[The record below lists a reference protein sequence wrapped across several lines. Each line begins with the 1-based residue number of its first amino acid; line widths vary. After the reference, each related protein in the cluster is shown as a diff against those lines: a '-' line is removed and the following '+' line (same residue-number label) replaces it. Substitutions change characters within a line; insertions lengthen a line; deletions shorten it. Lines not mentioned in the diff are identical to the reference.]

1 MVVLQPV
8 STVTLSGLPSEE
20 GRLIYD
26 STTKTLKYNNG
37 VVDTELTSDTLAG
50 PVGINTSN
58 PDRTLEISDATGQ
71 VLRLTYNDD
80 DGSAVNY
87 VDFDVSSG
95 GDLTINASGN
105 DILTGTSDNFDI
117 QSHNGSTIGLKLGGT
132 LVTATAAE
140 LNYVDTTAGTAAASK
155 ALILDGSL
163 NIAGINSLSATDLT
177 GELQTAA
184 QPNLTSV
191 GTLTALDVSGN
202 LDLTG
207 HNGTTVGLELAGV
220 LVTSTA
226 AEINYLDGVTPG
238 TAVVSKA
245 VVLDSNGDF
254 VGVNAFSAT
263 EITGELQTAAQPNI
277 TSVGTLTG
285 LSITN
290 SLSLTGTNAT
300 GNTVLNVATVTRQTT
315 NTPANGLGVGVDFA
329 IENDANVNTVYG
341 TINVSALDITDNSE
355 DGKFSIGLMNAG
367 TMVNNLFTLKNDGEI
382 SATRL
387 VESSDRRIKTDIED
401 ADEDDSLDKI
411 MNLKIKNWRY
421 IKSPEVLHR
430 GVIAQELK
438 EVIPSAVTISQR
450 EELDD
455 FHSISNSEMLSYL
468 IHAVQ
473 VINKKFDSANSC

>member
-37 VVDTELTSDTLAG
+37 VVDTELTSSTLAG

-58 PDRTLEISDATGQ
+58 PDRTLEISGATGQ

-95 GDLTINASGN
+95 GDLMINASGN
-105 DILTGTSDNFDI
+105 DILTGTSDNLDI

-132 LVTATAAE
+132 LVTATAAK

-163 NIAGINSLSATDLT
+163 NIAGINSLSATELT

-220 LVTSTA
+220 LVTSSA
-226 AEINYLDGVTPG
+226 SEINYLDGVTPG

-277 TSVGTLTG
+277 TSVGTLAG
-285 LSITN
+285 LSIINNLT
-290 SLSLTGTNAT
+290 LTGTNGT
-300 GNTVLNVATVTRQTT
+300 GNTVLNVATVTRQTSS
-315 NTPANGLGVGVDFA
+315 TPASGLGVGINFA
-329 IENDANVNTVYG
+329 IENDANVDKVYG
-341 TINVSALDITDNSE
+341 TVNVSASDITNASE

-367 TMVNNLFTLKNDGEI
+367 TMVNNLFTLDNTGQI
-382 SATRL
+382 VATRL

-430 GVIAQELK
+430 GIIAQELK
-438 EVIPSAVTISQR
+438 EVIPAAVIISQR

-468 IHAVQ
+468 IQAVQ
-473 VINKKFDSANSC
+473 CINKKVDAANAC

>member
-1 MVVLQPV
+1 M
-8 STVTLSGLPSEE
+8 
-20 GRLIYD
+20 
-26 STTKTLKYNNG
+26 
-37 VVDTELTSDTLAG
+37 
-50 PVGINTSN
+50 
-58 PDRTLEISDATGQ
+58 
-71 VLRLTYNDD
+71 
-80 DGSAVNY
+80 
-87 VDFDVSSG
+87 
-95 GDLTINASGN
+95 
-105 DILTGTSDNFDI
+105 
-117 QSHNGSTIGLKLGGT
+117 
-132 LVTATAAE
+132 
-140 LNYVDTTAGTAAASK
+140 
-155 ALILDGSL
+155 DGSL

-401 ADEDDSLDKI
+401 ADEDDSLAKI

-430 GVIAQELK
+430 GIIAQELK
-438 EVIPSAVTISQR
+438 EVIPAAVIIHQR

-473 VINKKFDSANSC
+473 CINKKIDAANTC

>member
-1 MVVLQPV
+1 M
-8 STVTLSGLPSEE
+8 
-20 GRLIYD
+20 
-26 STTKTLKYNNG
+26 
-37 VVDTELTSDTLAG
+37 
-50 PVGINTSN
+50 
-58 PDRTLEISDATGQ
+58 
-71 VLRLTYNDD
+71 
-80 DGSAVNY
+80 
-87 VDFDVSSG
+87 
-95 GDLTINASGN
+95 
-105 DILTGTSDNFDI
+105 
-117 QSHNGSTIGLKLGGT
+117 
-132 LVTATAAE
+132 
-140 LNYVDTTAGTAAASK
+140 
-155 ALILDGSL
+155 DGSL

-245 VVLDSNGDF
+245 VVLDSNSDF

-473 VINKKFDSANSC
+473 CINKKIDAANTC

>member
-245 VVLDSNGDF
+245 VVLDSNSDF

-401 ADEDDSLDKI
+401 ADEDDSLAKI

-430 GVIAQELK
+430 GIIAQELK
-438 EVIPSAVTISQR
+438 EVIPAAVIIHQR

-473 VINKKFDSANSC
+473 CINKKIDAANTC

>member
-8 STVTLSGLPSEE
+8 STTTLSGLPSEE

-37 VVDTELTSDTLAG
+37 VVDTELTSATLVG

-58 PDRTLEISDATGQ
+58 PDRTLEISDVAGQ
-71 VLRLTYNDD
+71 VLRLTYNDS
-80 DGSAVNY
+80 DGNAENY

-105 DILTGTSDNFDI
+105 DILTGESDNFDI
-117 QSHNGSTIGLKLGGT
+117 QSHNGSTIGLTLGGT

-140 LNYVDTTAGTAAASK
+140 LNYVDTTPGTAAASK
-155 ALILDGSL
+155 ALILDSSL
-163 NIAGINSLSATDLT
+163 NIAGINSVSATEIT

-184 QPNLTSV
+184 QPNVTSV
-191 GTLTALDVSGN
+191 GTLTSLDVSGN

-207 HNGTTVGLELAGV
+207 HNGSTVGLELAGV

-238 TAVVSKA
+238 TAVASKV
-245 VVLDSNGDF
+245 VVLDANSDF

-277 TSVGTLTG
+277 TSVGTLAG

-290 SLSLTGTNAT
+290 SLSLTGSNAT

-315 NTPANGLGVGVDFA
+315 DTPANGLGVGVDFA
-329 IENDANVNTVYG
+329 IENGANVDKVYG
-341 TINVSALDITDNSE
+341 TINVSALDITDSAE

-367 TMVNNLFTLKNDGEI
+367 TMVNNLFTLDNTGEI
-382 SATRL
+382 TATRL

-438 EVIPSAVTISQR
+438 EVIPAAVIISQR

-468 IHAVQ
+468 IQAVQ
-473 VINKKFDSANSC
+473 KINKKVDACNTC